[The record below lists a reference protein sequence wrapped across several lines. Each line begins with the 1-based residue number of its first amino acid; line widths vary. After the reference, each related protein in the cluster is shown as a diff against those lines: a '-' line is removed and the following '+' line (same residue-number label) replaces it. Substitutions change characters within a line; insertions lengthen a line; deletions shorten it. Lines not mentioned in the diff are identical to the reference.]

1 MKFVILAITVLLFSL
16 CERNYYNVDNDIK
29 NEIRKLYGSGI
40 DIRLDETLWEPIYI
54 CNSMDSIL
62 EVNSVNVDSL
72 KVAMILTNDY
82 SVNTSTKYSPGWVA
96 LVSPVF
102 IDFVVVKVF
111 EIENLEDN
119 VMNDVTFEIIIFHM
133 DENHRM
139 NRICRDKFVR

>member
-82 SVNTSTKYSPGWVA
+82 
-96 LVSPVF
+96 
-102 IDFVVVKVF
+102 
-111 EIENLEDN
+111 
-119 VMNDVTFEIIIFHM
+119 
-133 DENHRM
+133 
-139 NRICRDKFVR
+139 